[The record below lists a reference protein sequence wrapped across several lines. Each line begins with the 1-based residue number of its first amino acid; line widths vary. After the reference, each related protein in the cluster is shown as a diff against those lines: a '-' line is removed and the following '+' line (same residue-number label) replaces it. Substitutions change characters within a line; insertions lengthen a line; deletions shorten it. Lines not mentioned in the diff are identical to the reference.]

1 MNRYVSTALLAG
13 GVLWAVPAFAEVSN
27 TSEMWFS
34 WDANRVIAL
43 ATEVG
48 DTGSLVAGDDG
59 DPSSVG
65 IVTSSGLK
73 YVISPTA
80 CVQGTCY
87 GFQLI
92 AEFDGSVT
100 AEQMNEFNLD
110 RSFTKS
116 YVDEGNAYLTRY
128 EVCDYG
134 IPKGNFAAD
143 MTNFEAV
150 AATFETYLSTGKIDD
165 TTDNK

>member
-1 MNRYVSTALLAG
+1 MNRIVSTALLAG
-13 GVLWAVPAFAEVSN
+13 AMLWAAPAPAEVSN
-27 TSEMWFS
+27 TGEIWVS

-48 DTGSLVAGDDG
+48 DTGTLIPGDNSE
-59 DPSSVG
+59 PPSVG
-65 IVTSSGLK
+65 IVTSGGLK
-73 YVISPTA
+73 YVIEPTA
-80 CVQGTCY
+80 CNQGTCY
-87 GFQLI
+87 GFQLT

-100 AEQMNEFNLD
+100 AEQMNQFNLA
-110 RSFTKS
+110 RSFTKA

-128 EVCDYG
+128 EISDYG

-150 AATFETYLSTGKIDD
+150 AVTFETFLSSGQIND
-165 TTDNK
+165 TPDNK

>member
-1 MNRYVSTALLAG
+1 MNRIVSTALIAG
-13 GVLWAVPAFAEVSN
+13 ASLWAAPALASVSN
-27 TSEMWFS
+27 TNDIWFS

-48 DTGSLVAGDDG
+48 DTGTLIPGDNG
-59 DPSSVG
+59 DPPSVG

-73 YVISPTA
+73 YVIAPTA
-80 CVQGTCY
+80 CDQGTCY
-87 GFQLI
+87 GFQLT

-100 AEQMNEFNLD
+100 AEQMNQFNLA
-110 RSFTKS
+110 RSFTKA

-128 EVCDYG
+128 EINDYG

-150 AATFETYLSTGKIDD
+150 AATFETFLSTGQISDS
-165 TTDNK
+165 TDNK